1 MVYLRNTNNTI
12 MFLLFIF
19 KSYFGLDVLLLSDI
33 LKYQSNNFKG
43 FWMIFCKYYL
53 TLDILEQL
61 DFIGA
66 IYATIY

>member
-1 MVYLRNTNNTI
+1 ML
-12 MFLLFIF
+12 LLFIF
-19 KSYFGLDVLLLSDI
+19 KVIFWFDVLLLSDP

-43 FWMIFCKYYL
+43 FWMIFCEYYL